1 MAELSILVLVFFAIV
16 INGIEGCKKP
26 VIFAF
31 GDSYLDLG
39 NNNYIN
45 TSTQDQA
52 NFPPY
57 GETRFGNKP
66 TGRFTDGLTIIDYLG
81 IKGLIPAFLNQT
93 RKIDTNYTGVSFASA
108 GAGALT
114 TTLPGFS
121 VNRTQQLN
129 DYVTELENL
138 CKTFGSKEATKI
150 ASNAVHVITFG
161 ATEVIVY
168 FELNTPIPNKSEL
181 VKAMI
186 GNLSTV
192 VEEIYK
198 QGGRKFV
205 LLNLLDL
212 GCSPGLKFLNPDKKI
227 GPCLKNAS
235 DIVTLYNEAIEN
247 KAQELGRALPSSK
260 ITIFDLAQSVA
271 SRTAHPKK
279 HNSKNVQNAE
289 VANED
294 DACCG
299 YGKYNGEFSCGGT
312 RPFKK
317 YKVCEKPNEYLFWD
331 SFHLTDRAYESITND
346 IWKKSNSLVRS
357 FFNCFV

>member
-1 MAELSILVLVFFAIV
+1 MAKLSILVLAFFFAIV
-16 INGIEGCKKP
+16 LNGIEGCKQP

-52 NFPPY
+52 NFLPY

-66 TGRFTDGLTIIDYLG
+66 TGRFTDGLTIIDYLAKFAG
-81 IKGLIPAFLNQT
+81 IKGLIPPFLNKT
-93 RKIDTNYTGVSFASA
+93 RKIDTNYNGASFASA
-108 GAGALT
+108 GAGVLN

-121 VNRTQQLN
+121 VSRDQQVQN
-129 DYVTELENL
+129 YITELKSL
-138 CKTFGSKEATKI
+138 SRTFGSKEAKKI
-150 ASNAVHVITFG
+150 ASNAVNVITFG

-168 FELNTPIPNKSEL
+168 FELNTPIPDKTEL

-186 GNLSTV
+186 GNLTTV
-192 VEEIYK
+192 VQEIYN

-212 GCSPGLKFLNPDKKI
+212 GCSPGLKFLNPDKKT

-235 DIVTLYNEAIEN
+235 DIVTLYNEAIDN
-247 KAQELGRALPSSK
+247 KARDLRQALPHSK

-271 SRTAHPKK
+271 SRTAHPEKY
-279 HNSKNVQNAE
+279 NVTDAH
-289 VANED
+289 

-299 YGKYNGEFSCGGT
+299 YDKYNGRFSCGGT

-317 YKVCEKPNEYLFWD
+317 YKVCENPNEYLFWD
-331 SFHLTDRAYESITND
+331 SFHLTDRAYESITCD
-346 IWKKSNSLVRS
+346 IWKRS
-357 FFNCFV
+357 KCLRDLFNCFV